1 MLQIVLQ
8 PIWTGHLTC
17 SDLLQRLRG
26 FLHKRGKRRVE
37 NSVKELQ
44 RSSPVERVSRKS
56 LCVQHSS
63 LKAFETAHYHLEFLL
78 NHTELV

>member
-1 MLQIVLQ
+1 M
-8 PIWTGHLTC
+8 
-17 SDLLQRLRG
+17 
-26 FLHKRGKRRVE
+26 E

-63 LKAFETAHYHLEFLL
+63 LKAFETAHYHLEFIL